1 MKKILFVMAAMLLVF
16 TSCKEDKCQF
26 NKTLENDYQEVIAQY
41 PGAEG
46 QFREAQLVLTDSL
59 QVADPKTFDVVNAVE
74 IFQTE
79 EDTCGAVIFKV
90 RNAVTDT
97 LYTVQGMWLGS
108 ANMVPSDVKVTLP
121 DALRALQ
128 SADVIIPETNL
139 VTLRIPLNGA
149 VSLNPLY
156 IFGSNHT
163 SFVCVDGVTGEV
175 FTFDGDITSGI
186 EEGPTKPCVEEVAE

>member
-26 NKTLENDYQEVIAQY
+26 NATLESDYQEVIAQY

-46 QFREAQLVLTDSL
+46 QFREAQLALTDNL
-59 QVADPKTFDVVNAVE
+59 AVANPKTFDVAKAVE
-74 IFQTE
+74 VFQAE
-79 EDTCGAVIFKV
+79 EDTCGVVVLKERRPGV
-90 RNAVTDT
+90 DT
-97 LYTVQGMWLGS
+97 LYTVQGIWVGS
-108 ANMVPSDVKVTLP
+108 ANMAPSDVKITLP

-139 VTLRIPLNGA
+139 VTLRIPLNGTA
-149 VSLNPLY
+149 SLNPLY

-175 FTFDGDITSGI
+175 FTFDALLDSGI
-186 EEGPTKPCVEEVAE
+186 EEGPTKPCEGEVAE